1 MRRLRFLVVAAVI
14 AWPAASWA
22 DPVAPPA
29 GADSTVVG
37 SFTVLGGLSGTFFL
51 EFPWQPYVQGAELFN
66 VALTPAD
73 IGHTFRATAE
83 SDPDFDDAVAVLT
96 NGVDDYI
103 GMGLREAAEVWPIFV
118 YSETGLL
125 GRPFGG
131 MHPDLKG
138 TVIGALTLRF
148 VKLERLETSDVPA
161 YNWTGEL
168 AIEGAP
174 VPTPEPATA
183 ILLLSGGCGL
193 ISRRRFAKRWRL

>member
-1 MRRLRFLVVAAVI
+1 MRALRYLVLAAVI

-22 DPVAPPA
+22 DPVTPPA
-29 GADSTVVG
+29 GDSTVVG

-51 EFPWQPYVQGAELFN
+51 EFPWQPYVEGAELFN
-66 VALTPAD
+66 VPLTPAD
-73 IGHTFRATAE
+73 IGRTFRATAE

-103 GMGLREAAEVWPIFV
+103 GMGLRESGQVWPIIV

-138 TVIGALTLRF
+138 TAIDALTLRF
-148 VKLERLETSDVPA
+148 VKLERLETYDVPA

-168 AIEGAP
+168 GVEGAP

-183 ILLLSGGCGL
+183 VLLLSGCCGL
-193 ISRRRFAKRWRL
+193 ISRRRRCRP